1 MKKIAIFFSMA
12 FLSLFLTSC
21 EVHWFDQSYEV
32 AWWVVAIPTVLILA
46 AAFFFAGKGISKTEY
61 RCTHCQETF
70 YPTWSK
76 AAFSVH
82 VGNDRVFKCPHCGKK
97 DFCKRADE

>member
-32 AWWVVAIPTVLILA
+32 A
-46 AAFFFAGKGISKTEY
+46 
-61 RCTHCQETF
+61 
-70 YPTWSK
+70 
-76 AAFSVH
+76 
-82 VGNDRVFKCPHCGKK
+82 
-97 DFCKRADE
+97 